1 MYFNL
6 DREKKQRILDYYK
19 NEALA
24 SRLKKQEAK
33 KLKIQEELDYLHQ
46 KEEEELETEKKIF
59 QEQSKTKKILMEEY
73 LKMLQKTHK
82 DIPGFHFFP
91 KNKDVIINNWGKT
104 KEEALL
110 ENNNIYNNDKTLHN
124 ISLDNVNDNFNSLTL
139 EEKEKEIIKP
149 IDSMYNFLTDEPN
162 QKEVNLFFLRRKNH
176 KRDFYRNLLFSQHE
190 KSNQINKNRYGT
202 EDILILKQRKRDVI
216 SENPYRKKYKYSVG
230 NSTLENNPILNP
242 ENNMRYNKYFREFY
256 PDNIKQ
262 ENNMTNGTENNKI
275 YKNKNN
281 FTIEQTHNN
290 MAINGNNIMKSFDN
304 SSTLNKNNRE
314 KLYRNFSGILKKD
327 SSQDKNNVNIGIN
340 NYEENNNLNKALT
353 NRCMSQKY
361 FK

>member
-6 DREKKQRILDYYK
+6 DREKKQKILDYYK

-46 KEEEELETEKKIF
+46 KEQEDLQAEEKII
-59 QEQSKTKKILMEEY
+59 QEQSKTKKILMDEY

-82 DIPGFHFFP
+82 DLPGFHFFP
-91 KNKDVIINNWGKT
+91 KNKDVIINNWGKS

-110 ENNNIYNNDKTLHN
+110 ENSNIYNNDKTLHN

-139 EEKEKEIIKP
+139 EEKEKEILKP
-149 IDSMYNFLTDEPN
+149 IDSMNKFLTDEPN

-190 KSNQINKNRYGT
+190 KSNQINKNKYGT
-202 EDILILKQRKRDVI
+202 EDFLILKQRKKDLI

-230 NSTLENNPILNP
+230 HSTLENNPILNP
-242 ENNMRYNKYFREFY
+242 ENNMRYNKYFKEFY
-256 PDNIKQ
+256 QDNIKK
-262 ENNMTNGTENNKI
+262 EIDDMINKNDEV
-275 YKNKNN
+275 YKNKSN

-290 MAINGNNIMKSFDN
+290 MALNGTNIMKSFDN
-304 SSTLNKNNRE
+304 GNTLNKNKND
-314 KLYRNFSGILKKD
+314 KLYRNFSGILKND
-327 SSQDKNNVNIGIN
+327 SPHDKNDFIN
-340 NYEENNNLNKALT
+340 K
-353 NRCMSQKY
+353 QKY
-361 FK
+361 EPKLYIKYF